1 MVKLLEY
8 KYLQSC
14 NRKLFSISVMC
25 AVLVYCVYVVSFQ
38 GEVGKEILRIITCP
52 FNLNWHIDTEESTSQ
67 RFATCC
73 RLSCVCFIICP
84 GGGNRIY
91 YYPAQ
96 RLAHWHNSPL
106 NIEPRSRRCN
116 YIGYNEAS
124 ARVSGDTRG
133 WWLSRMQW
141 PSVLTSPPWSLIPS
155 SWDSLENCITL
166 RSDQRG
172 LAITRVYTSHM
183 WYTRLILSSKVIIHF
198 FLCCRIGSKNR
209 ADLYNRACFV
219 LPLRYENWYHQIF
232 RVENS
237 IWKKIKILHFNILS
251 CFSS

>member
-133 WWLSRMQW
+133 WWLSPIQW
-141 PSVLTSPPWSLIPS
+141 PSVLTSPPCPLIRAEPDPKQLGLIRKLHYTPIRS
-155 SWDSLENCITL
+155 EGPRNYQSVHITHVIHKADSIFKGHYSFLSMLSYWIKKQSW
-166 RSDQRG
+166 
-172 LAITRVYTSHM
+172 
-183 WYTRLILSSKVIIHF
+183 LI
-198 FLCCRIGSKNR
+198 
-209 ADLYNRACFV
+209 
-219 LPLRYENWYHQIF
+219 
-232 RVENS
+232 
-237 IWKKIKILHFNILS
+237 
-251 CFSS
+251 

>member
-1 MVKLLEY
+1 MYCTGVLHI
-8 KYLQSC
+8 C
-14 NRKLFSISVMC
+14 SILSRR
-25 AVLVYCVYVVSFQ
+25 
-38 GEVGKEILRIITCP
+38 GEARKEILRIITCP
-52 FNLNWHIDTEESTSQ
+52 FNLNWHIDTEESTRQ

-133 WWLSRMQW
+133 WWLSPMQW
-141 PSVLTSPPWSLIPS
+141 PSVLTSPPWSLIRAEPDTKQLGLIRKLHYTPIRS
-155 SWDSLENCITL
+155 EGPRNYQSVHITHVIHKADSIF
-166 RSDQRG
+166 
-172 LAITRVYTSHM
+172 
-183 WYTRLILSSKVIIHF
+183 IIHF
-198 FLCCRIGSKNR
+198 FLCCRIILDQKTELTYITVR
-209 ADLYNRACFV
+209 V
-219 LPLRYENWYHQIF
+219 LSFLWDTRID
-232 RVENS
+232 
-237 IWKKIKILHFNILS
+237 IIKYSEWRILFGRK
-251 CFSS
+251 